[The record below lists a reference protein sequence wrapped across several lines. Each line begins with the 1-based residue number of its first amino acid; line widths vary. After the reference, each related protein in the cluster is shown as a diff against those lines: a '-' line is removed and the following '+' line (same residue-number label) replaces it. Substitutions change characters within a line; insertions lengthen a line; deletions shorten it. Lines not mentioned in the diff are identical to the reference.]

1 MTDRRAKKAI
11 LAEVRRIAA
20 ADLAQVAEE
29 IRALEDEAGDAYYR
43 AVGLHARAE
52 SQLTTASTLA
62 ELREVARLA
71 SEARYEMACA
81 RAGETLPERPGCFF
95 DPAHGLSARVVL
107 FAPGGGAME
116 SVPACDACAE
126 EVDAGRAPPSR
137 KVILDGRPQPYYRS
151 PAHIGYYGR
160 AGETL
165 DDLLARSLVS
175 APVGDLGLG
184 LFDVVGDWL
193 DPTV

>member
-1 MTDRRAKKAI
+1 VRTRRAKKAL
-11 LAEVRRIAA
+11 LAEVRRVAA

-29 IRALEDEAGDAYYR
+29 LRVLEDDAGDAYYR

-52 SQLTTASTLA
+52 SGLATASTLA

-71 SEARYEMACA
+71 SDARYELACV
-81 RAGETLPERPGCFF
+81 RAGEVLPERPACFF
-95 DPAHGLSARVVL
+95 DPVHGLSARMVV

-137 KVILDGRPQPYYRS
+137 KVMLDGRPQPYYRS
-151 PAHIGYYGR
+151 PAHVGYYGR

-165 DDLLARSLVS
+165 DDLPATRLA
-175 APVGDLGLG
+175 ATPAADLG
-184 LFDVVGDWL
+184 LFDFVGDWL
-193 DPTV
+193 DPSV